1 MFEPVYAL
9 DVAVAYRG
17 KTIIRIGKTI
27 RLFPLAF
34 TTVNII
40 IIIIIVTF

>member
-1 MFEPVYAL
+1 MFEPVYTL
-9 DVAVAYRG
+9 YVAGAYCG
-17 KTIIRIGKTI
+17 KTIIRIGKII

-34 TTVNII
+34 TIVN